1 MAYSLD
7 EQETH
12 IWYDPKTKETV
23 VETNYVHDINH
34 YLRII
39 SDGGMELLAHEVEGD
54 RVISLRAKVVD
65 GSYSLSRKIKKKR
78 VISDEMRERLRQQ
91 LAKARIN

>member
-12 IWYDPKTKETV
+12 IWYDPKTKETI
-23 VETNYVHDINH
+23 VESNYVHDINH

-39 SDGGMELLAHEVEGD
+39 AEGGMELVEQEIEGD
-54 RVISLRAKVVD
+54 RVISLRAKVLD
-65 GSYSLSRKIKKKR
+65 GPYKISRKAKKKR
-78 VISDEMRERLRQQ
+78 YVSDEMRERLRQQ
-91 LAKARIN
+91 LAKARA